1 MLRTGTLGLPGLQAR
16 RRRGS
21 RHQVRRHLHTGVW
34 GPQAT
39 AVEEGGLV
47 QDWERTG
54 AKRTQASACRGQ
66 AGRRQRGKQ
75 PTLARGLK
83 GPRHSRLTP
92 EGPDSWAP
100 LQPHRRAGVDS
111 ALVGSAAA
119 EAGTLSPNQPPER
132 LAPQDKGCWGAW
144 SPGCSQEG
152 WSRRGPELAGRQE
165 GKDALMSGG
174 CTGNPSAELLLPLGW
189 CGWFVEDGFLP
200 PTPARKGPL

>member
-1 MLRTGTLGLPGLQAR
+1 MVALGPLRDSWRPEWGWGLEAGTWEGGVLRTGTLGLPGLQAR
-16 RRRGS
+16 RQRGS
-21 RHQVRRHLHTGVW
+21 RHQVRRHLRTGVW

-47 QDWERTG
+47 QDWERTSG
-54 AKRTQASACRGQ
+54 KRTQASACRGQ
-66 AGRRQRGKQ
+66 AGRCQRGKQ

-119 EAGTLSPNQPPER
+119 EAGNLSPNPPPER
-132 LAPQDKGCWGAW
+132 LAPRDKGCWHPC

-152 WSRRGPELAGRQE
+152 WSGRGPR
-165 GKDALMSGG
+165 
-174 CTGNPSAELLLPLGW
+174 TP
-189 CGWFVEDGFLP
+189 DGP
-200 PTPARKGPL
+200 RARRKAKTL